1 MKSFLFFIV
10 FLVSQSSWS
19 QKITV
24 SGISSGAYMAHQFHI
39 AHSANVSGAAL
50 VAGGPYYCS
59 GGLVWNALKLCMETQ
74 LGLPSVRDSLDA
86 ADRMARLGKIDPV
99 KNVKNSKVYVLAGTL
114 DEVVDPRIG
123 DVTVAFYKR
132 LGVSD
137 RRIILEN
144 KLEIGHAFPTENY
157 GNDCHSPR
165 RSPFI
170 SNCKRDG
177 AGEILNHLYGK
188 LKPKTQA
195 RDNRLFSFD
204 QTAYFKWPGS
214 LRLSLHNNGLIYFP
228 SHCSLTGKQK
238 CKIHVAFHGCK
249 QTQDDIGT
257 TYATQTGFNHWAEAN
272 NIIILYPQTRR
283 DPMIGNPHGC
293 WDWWGYSSYEFH
305 TKNGAQIKIIAQI
318 IDDLMNGELALK

>member
-137 RRIILEN
+137 RRIILE
-144 KLEIGHAFPTENY
+144 KQIGDRA
-157 GNDCHSPR
+157 C
-165 RSPFI
+165 
-170 SNCKRDG
+170 
-177 AGEILNHLYGK
+177 
-188 LKPKTQA
+188 
-195 RDNRLFSFD
+195 FSD
-204 QTAYFKWPGS
+204 
-214 LRLSLHNNGLIYFP
+214 
-228 SHCSLTGKQK
+228 
-238 CKIHVAFHGCK
+238 
-249 QTQDDIGT
+249 
-257 TYATQTGFNHWAEAN
+257 
-272 NIIILYPQTRR
+272 
-283 DPMIGNPHGC
+283 
-293 WDWWGYSSYEFH
+293 
-305 TKNGAQIKIIAQI
+305 
-318 IDDLMNGELALK
+318 